1 MCGICGI
8 VYFEK
13 ARRIDPSRLK
23 AMTDSLA
30 HRGPDDHG
38 IWINGHVGLGH
49 RRLSI
54 IDLTP
59 AGHQPLSNETD
70 EIWITYNGEVYN
82 FPEIRN
88 ELEAKGHRF
97 LSRTDTEVIVHL
109 YEQEGFR
116 CLERLRGM
124 FAFAIW
130 DEKKKMLFAA
140 RDRMGQKPFYYYLD
154 DEKIIFASEIKS
166 IFSSGLVE
174 KEIDYEA
181 IYQYVHLGYVPHPN
195 TGFKGI
201 KKLPP
206 GHQIVLKDKKLEL
219 EQYYHTEGHF
229 HQKSNLDEQELC
241 ERLIDQLKEATEI
254 RMIADVPI
262 GLLLSGGIDSTAI
275 ASLASNIN
283 GSINTFT
290 IGFEDEFY
298 DERKEARS
306 MAKTLG
312 SVHHEFIVKP
322 DVTDILPKIARA
334 YDEPFADPSAIP
346 SYYISELAGQHVKV
360 ILNGDG
366 GDEGFAGYGEYV
378 QGIVGSV
385 LANIPSPICGFF
397 SKLLDHKADGKL
409 KSLSQV
415 FSLGGNPIEYIFAHL
430 RLALPYA
437 KLNSALNPEFR
448 VLVDRLNPV
457 DHLIKY
463 FMALDNSDAV
473 NTMLAVDQKTFLPD
487 NLLFKIDIATMS
499 HGLEARSPFLDHRFI
514 EFVRRIPGRQKIKGL
529 KKKYILKRAMRD
541 LLPSELLKRPKHGF
555 DVPVSSWIKGIL
567 KERCKDIIQSNH
579 LIHQLFQK
587 RRLQAM
593 FTEHINGVSDH
604 GRFFWMIIMLHFWSE
619 QFHTNNVQI

>member
-154 DEKIIFASEIKS
+154 DEKIIFASEINS

-241 ERLIDQLKEATEI
+241 ERLIEL
-254 RMIADVPI
+254 
-262 GLLLSGGIDSTAI
+262 
-275 ASLASNIN
+275 
-283 GSINTFT
+283 F
-290 IGFEDEFY
+290 
-298 DERKEARS
+298 
-306 MAKTLG
+306 
-312 SVHHEFIVKP
+312 
-322 DVTDILPKIARA
+322 
-334 YDEPFADPSAIP
+334 PS
-346 SYYISELAGQHVKV
+346 K
-360 ILNGDG
+360 N
-366 GDEGFAGYGEYV
+366 
-378 QGIVGSV
+378 
-385 LANIPSPICGFF
+385 
-397 SKLLDHKADGKL
+397 
-409 KSLSQV
+409 
-415 FSLGGNPIEYIFAHL
+415 
-430 RLALPYA
+430 
-437 KLNSALNPEFR
+437 
-448 VLVDRLNPV
+448 
-457 DHLIKY
+457 
-463 FMALDNSDAV
+463 
-473 NTMLAVDQKTFLPD
+473 
-487 NLLFKIDIATMS
+487 
-499 HGLEARSPFLDHRFI
+499 
-514 EFVRRIPGRQKIKGL
+514 
-529 KKKYILKRAMRD
+529 
-541 LLPSELLKRPKHGF
+541 
-555 DVPVSSWIKGIL
+555 
-567 KERCKDIIQSNH
+567 
-579 LIHQLFQK
+579 
-587 RRLQAM
+587 
-593 FTEHINGVSDH
+593 
-604 GRFFWMIIMLHFWSE
+604 
-619 QFHTNNVQI
+619 